1 MLTIMQTEFRL
12 WLPEILIILEARYR
26 KKYSTDRRPIKD
38 NQMLTLNVIFPIT
51 LIIQSLSHALKHKS
65 FSDEK
70 Q

>member
-12 WLPEILIILEARYR
+12 WLPEILIMLEARYR

-51 LIIQSLSHALKHKS
+51 LIIQSLSHVLKYKS
-65 FSDEK
+65 LPDEK